1 MYQLLDFANNAYN
14 SIINCKDN
22 KNPID
27 CYGCLSPHFYTSDG
41 NEKYDCIKG
50 LAHYIMDYGP
60 CYASS
65 TYHFLDTSKILDT
78 YPRNELNILSLGCG
92 FSPDYYAFTKYI
104 QDKGLAISFNYT
116 GMELH
121 EEWNYFQQ
129 ATPFPNKTIIYQD
142 VLKRKII
149 KMQQYDLI
157 FLDKFFSSLSAPD
170 GRTRF
175 LSLISTY
182 LKNFCKKDVILIFK
196 DVNDQHRG
204 RDIFDETICPIF
216 SDHEYYKSGGYGFQ
230 YKDITNTNNIFTNYP
245 SNMAITPKYSIMKE
259 IFFVYKNI
267 V

>member
-142 VLKRKII
+142 VLKTRIT

-157 FLDKFFSSLSAPD
+157 FLDKFFSSLSDPD

-182 LKNFCKKDVILIFK
+182 LKKFCKKDVILIFK

-204 RDIFDETICPIF
+204 RDVFDGTIYPLF

-230 YKDITNTNNIFTNYP
+230 YKDIINTNNIFTNYP

-259 IFFVYKNI
+259 VFFVYKNI